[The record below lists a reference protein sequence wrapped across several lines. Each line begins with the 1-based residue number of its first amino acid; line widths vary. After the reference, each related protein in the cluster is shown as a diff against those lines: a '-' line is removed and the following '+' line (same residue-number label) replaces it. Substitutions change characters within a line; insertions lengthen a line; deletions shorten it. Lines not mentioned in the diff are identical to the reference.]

1 MPEETLLE
9 AEKPAAT
16 ESIDSADP
24 ADGGEELEGAP
35 DSAATDAAATE
46 AAAPAVRFKG
56 WRGGLLIHLPA
67 DGDWEKISDALGE
80 RLAVTKDFW
89 EGAPATIDLG
99 DRDVSRE
106 LLTALAERLREEF
119 ALEPAG
125 IVSGLETVRE
135 AAVALDLEVHE
146 TVPVAQ
152 PKPEKPDPRQE
163 TRYIRGTVRSGM
175 VVDSKGNLVVVGD
188 VNAGSELRAGGDII
202 VMGTLRG
209 VAHAG
214 FGGYHDAQILAINLR
229 PTQLR
234 IGDLIARA
242 PDGNQP
248 PLSKFPEKAVVENGE
263 IHVLPL

>member
-9 AEKPAAT
+9 AEKPCAT
-16 ESIDSADP
+16 DSADS
-24 ADGGEELEGAP
+24 AHAAEAGKAAESAP
-35 DSAATDAAATE
+35 DVAVADE
-46 AAAPAVRFKG
+46 AAAAVRFKG

-67 DGDWEKISDALGE
+67 EGDWERISDALAE
-80 RLAVTKDFW
+80 RLAVTRDFW

-99 DRDVSRE
+99 SRE
-106 LLTALAERLREEF
+106 VSSEHLTALAERLREEF

-125 IVSGLETVRE
+125 IVSAVEEVRE
-135 AAVALDLEVHE
+135 AAAALDLEVHE

-152 PKPEKPDPRQE
+152 PKPVKPDPRQE

-175 VVDSKGNLVVVGD
+175 VMDSPGNLVIVGD

-214 FGGYHDAQILAINLR
+214 YGGHHDAQILAINLR

-242 PDGNQP
+242 P
-248 PLSKFPEKAVVENGE
+248 
-263 IHVLPL
+263 